1 MLQGDIPILI
11 RSAIR
16 QSARQCLLVLCVVGA
31 LTGCVWDDADDY
43 EVRFGDNAELLS
55 WCFVEPDGYLQI
67 DVRQIRFGSQY
78 QMVAGRFDPAAADLI
93 YRHLREHLRRR
104 DVANLN
110 VEMSVA
116 RLCADQPSE
125 QPPNWLRLSTD
136 GTFVPAPP
144 RSAPAATPT
153 AGG

>member
-1 MLQGDIPILI
+1 M
-11 RSAIR
+11 A
-16 QSARQCLLVLCVVGA
+16 ARLSVWRCLFLLVAVGA
-31 LTGCVWDDADDY
+31 SVSCSRDDAGDY

-78 QMVAGRFDPAAADLI
+78 QMAAGRFDPAAADLI
-93 YRHLREHLRRR
+93 YRHLSEHLRRR

-136 GTFVPAPP
+136 GTFMPAPP
-144 RSAPAATPT
+144 RSAPAATPA